1 MHKLGPHTIKLPCP
15 KYQEYWGWKTL
26 PNVPWN
32 PTLQYEPTFKCI
44 YSISIRSLNKSDI
57 FFPPHIYKPV
67 LESQGLLNVLC
78 NILQCLLLRQLRTCH
93 LTFTRWLHYLQHH
106 TFVLGEKG
114 GVGGQEAKA
123 TIQVNVVATASHSY
137 GALSND
143 FQLHFVNQNS
153 EFTECLHMRYSIW
166 EVWLLN

>member
-106 TFVLGEKG
+106 TSVLGEKG
-114 GVGGQEAKA
+114 GGWSGGKGHDPGECGCHCLPLLWSS
-123 TIQVNVVATASHSY
+123 IQW
-137 GALSND
+137 LSIT
-143 FQLHFVNQNS
+143 L
-153 EFTECLHMRYSIW
+153 C
-166 EVWLLN
+166 